1 MMAHKL
7 SILFAFGAFLVAWLS
22 GLRAGV
28 PPDSIL
34 VRSLVGVALFYALG
48 LLLCKVAVACLDLP
62 QSEPR
67 DDEQAEGGAPAAGPE
82 AGADARRPSP

>member
-1 MMAHKL
+1 MAHKL

-34 VRSLVGVALFYALG
+34 LRSLIGVALFYALG
-48 LLLCKVAVACLDLP
+48 LLLCKAAVACLDLP
-62 QSEPR
+62 QSEPQNN
-67 DDEQAEGGAPAAGPE
+67 EQAEGSAPDAGP
-82 AGADARRPSP
+82 ATGTDARQPSP